1 MCYDSLMKLE
11 EAHRIIETQRS
22 LDQMRPAL
30 ERYYQTEAMVTIL
43 EDLERRVSML
53 EIKGKVA

>member
-1 MCYDSLMKLE
+1 MKLE